1 MEPQKED
8 EQPIIK
14 NRKKIAQIL
23 RERRKE
29 LGYTQEEL
37 ASLIGIKYN
46 SLNRIESARF
56 FISTKLLLQLLDA
69 LKLKIIFTPRNEDEG
84 VIEKK

>member
-1 MEPQKED
+1 MESWKEG

-14 NRKKIAQIL
+14 NRKKIARIL

-69 LKLKIIFTPRNEDEG
+69 LKLKIIFSPRDEDEDI
-84 VIEKK
+84 IEKK